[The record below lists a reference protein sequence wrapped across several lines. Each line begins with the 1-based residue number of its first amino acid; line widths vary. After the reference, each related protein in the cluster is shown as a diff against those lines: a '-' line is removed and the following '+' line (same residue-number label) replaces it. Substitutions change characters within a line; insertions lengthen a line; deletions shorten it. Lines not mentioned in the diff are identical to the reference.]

1 MALNI
6 YDKMGEMV
14 IAQTQNGEK
23 KKFTIGIYTC
33 NALAAFVCDN
43 YWTDTETGKKHHERL
58 LYSFLLDKEHAK
70 AIIKKEGT
78 LFYLPYD
85 EVVSIKLNTFYK
97 DAITLLKII
106 TKCGYKV
113 TAYYEEIKT
122 K

>member
-14 IAQTQNGEK
+14 IAQMQDGEK

-43 YWTDTETGKKHHERL
+43 YWTETETSKKHHQRT
-58 LYSFLLDKEHAK
+58 LYSFFCDAPHAWNIFK
-70 AIIKKEGT
+70 SNDGK
-78 LFYLPYD
+78 LFYD
-85 EVVSIKLNTFYK
+85 DVVSIKLNTFYK

-113 TAYYEEIKT
+113 TAYYKDINT